1 MVRPPCRRHAAS
13 APKTELVL
21 TDGRLWTRGK
31 GQAGASRAGLAISRG
46 SGRVAGCPS
55 SAHTRRVRPRT
66 PSHHHPTSL
75 PGTAGLFAEE
85 LCWSLPLQVVIG
97 DKVVLNPVN
106 AGQPLHASSHQ
117 LVDNPGCNE
126 VREAELWP
134 QGGQGPRGGLWGW
147 GTCVLTGPPCCDKER
162 GACSAPEGA
171 EAGSGLP
178 QEAVRGAGHCPG
190 RPFLSLASL
199 GIVFQLAKPE
209 KEPSYQVLWPKG
221 RLVLIT
227 PDKSQFRRRL
237 HCRTSAAGQADVW
250 PSAIRHE
257 LANTGR
263 NVCLVLRTQ
272 LWNQIDVASDPKS
285 AGAQP

>member
-1 MVRPPCRRHAAS
+1 M
-13 APKTELVL
+13 
-21 TDGRLWTRGK
+21 
-31 GQAGASRAGLAISRG
+31 
-46 SGRVAGCPS
+46 
-55 SAHTRRVRPRT
+55 
-66 PSHHHPTSL
+66 
-75 PGTAGLFAEE
+75 
-85 LCWSLPLQVVIG
+85 VIG

-126 VREAELWP
+126 VRGAELR
-134 QGGQGPRGGLWGW
+134 PRGGPWGGPWGW
-147 GTCVLTGPPCCDKER
+147 GTCVLTRPPRCDKER

-178 QEAVRGAGHCPG
+178 QEAVRGAGRCPG

-227 PDKSQFRRRL
+227 PDKSQFRRRP

-272 LWNQIDVASDPKS
+272 LWSQRDVASDPKS